1 MRIFSFCLRLQ
12 FQSNHH
18 VRLVDQI
25 EKFGMLSGYLGK
37 NSFYGQNV
45 FLLKFHSSR
54 QVFAFMPNSKAPLF
68 MTGKTPG

>member
-37 NSFYGQNV
+37 IVLRSKCVSFEISQ
-45 FLLKFHSSR
+45 FKASA
-54 QVFAFMPNSKAPLF
+54 AFIPNSKAPLF